1 MNLVSKTHEQSHKIK
16 RLFRVCFIIYSGS
29 VDKYS
34 KKLLDILETLN
45 EIIINYEETA
55 QPNIYILVNL
65 LNLKLIEQLF
75 KYIKRSY
82 FASESSFWECRSKPL
97 MINLELFGQQYWL
110 S

>member
-82 FASESSFWECRSKPL
+82 FASESSF
-97 MINLELFGQQYWL
+97 
-110 S
+110 